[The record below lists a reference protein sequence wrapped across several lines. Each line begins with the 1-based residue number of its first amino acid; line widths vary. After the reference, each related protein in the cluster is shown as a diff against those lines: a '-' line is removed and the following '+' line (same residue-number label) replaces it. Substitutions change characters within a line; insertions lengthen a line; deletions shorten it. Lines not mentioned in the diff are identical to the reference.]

1 MTAEEKVVF
10 ATLIATCI
18 TKDSTLEQI
27 RDIKNFLCQL
37 QCSIQN
43 IFIERLNERGEQ

>member
-1 MTAEEKVVF
+1 MDAEEKVIL
-10 ATLIATCI
+10 ATLIASYI
-18 TKDSTLEQI
+18 TQNSSLEEI

-43 IFIERLNERGEQ
+43 IFIEKLTDRDD

>member
-1 MTAEEKVVF
+1 MTAEEKVVL

-18 TKDSTLEQI
+18 TKNSSLEEI

-43 IFIERLNERGEQ
+43 IFIEKLTEKGKE